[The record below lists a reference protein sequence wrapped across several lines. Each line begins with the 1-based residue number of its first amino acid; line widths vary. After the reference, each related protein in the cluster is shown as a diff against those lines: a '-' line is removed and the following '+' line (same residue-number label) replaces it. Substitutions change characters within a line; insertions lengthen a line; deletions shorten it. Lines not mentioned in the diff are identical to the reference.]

1 MKIIIAGKN
10 NIAVN
15 IATWLLAKY
24 EDLELYAIFNRN
36 DIGKDQYQRSFKRY
50 CESNQQIKNIT
61 LEEAYTIDD
70 AIFLSLEFDRIINPE
85 NFAHQNLFN
94 IHFSLLPKY
103 KGMYT
108 SAWPI
113 LNNEA
118 SSGVTVHI
126 IDKGIDT
133 GAIIAQHE
141 FGLTSNET
149 ARTLYEKYIKF
160 GTELLIQKL
169 PEMISGTIKHY
180 DQSAHFSTYYSRNS
194 IDYSNVKIDLNKTA
208 SEIKSQINAFTF
220 RYYQLPRLFGFD
232 IFGCQI
238 LQTKSHKKPGIL
250 LSESEQNIIISTIDY
265 DLVLFKDN
273 LKRILELCKSGVS
286 DDIVS
291 LGYRP
296 EILFEKNEHGWS
308 PIIVAAYHGN
318 IDMIKWLIRQGCN
331 INDNNNNGTTVAMY
345 LKDYIAKSREFH
357 LFNEIKA
364 LGADFSIRDY
374 NGRDLLDYVDA
385 SGDKELAD
393 AIQRIM

>member
-15 IATWLLAKY
+15 IAAWLLEKY

-36 DIGKDQYQRSFKRY
+36 DVGEDQYQRSFKRY
-50 CESNQQIKNIT
+50 CESNHYIKNIT

-85 NFAHQNLFN
+85 KFAHQNLFN

-141 FGLTSNET
+141 FALTSNET
-149 ARTLYEKYIKF
+149 AKTLYEKYIKC
-160 GTELLIQKL
+160 GTDLLIQKL
-169 PEMISGTIKHY
+169 PEIISGTFEHHE
-180 DQSAHFSTYYSRNS
+180 QSARYSTYYSRNS
-194 IDYSNVKIDLNKTA
+194 IDYSNIKIDLNKTA

-238 LQTKSHKKPGIL
+238 LETKSHKKPGIL
-250 LSESEQNIIISTIDY
+250 LTESEQNIIISTIDY

-273 LKRILELCKSGVS
+273 LKNILELCKNGVS
-286 DDIVS
+286 DDIIS

-345 LKDYIAKSREFH
+345 LKDYIAESREFH

-374 NGRDLLDYVDA
+374 NGRDLLDYVNA